1 MMENQPTIPFEEIMR
16 LAKSPAGQQL
26 IKALKSQDPNTLKKV
41 INSAKSGDIQQ
52 AKSNLASIMEAEDM
66 QKILKN
72 MGG

>member
-1 MMENQPTIPFEEIMR
+1 MENQPTAIPFEEIMR

-41 INSAKSGDIQQ
+41 IDSAKSGDIQQ